1 MGEWNPCASD
11 RVDAASRT
19 AEKEKMMA
27 EWISVKDRLPEVET
41 EVLIRAQW
49 RCGDDTHSTIA
60 TAFYEDGTVL
70 EDNSRWNWSEIWEW
84 GIYDEE
90 KDGYKIPQ
98 GWWESSHYI
107 HDDHYNNIDDEVTH
121 WTPLPRLPEEEDEN
135 GRS

>member
-1 MGEWNPCASD
+1 
-11 RVDAASRT
+11 
-19 AEKEKMMA
+19 MA

-49 RCGDDTHSTIA
+49 RCGNDTHSTTA

-98 GWWESSHYI
+98 GWWESTHYI

-121 WTPLPRLPEEEDEN
+121 WMPLPRLPEEEEADDVPTADVAPVVR
-135 GRS
+135 GH